1 MDRII
6 IDLSK
11 GELDFVREALTTKH
25 NSLMG
30 YLDACEGESAK
41 PDTAWEDIADLAE
54 DEFDKELAKFSPPKK
69 KPFTYKR
76 KAPHGLKKDGTPKAK
91 PGRPTKEA
99 S

>member
-25 NSLMG
+25 NNLMG

-41 PDTAWEDIADLAE
+41 PDTAWEDIVDLAE
-54 DEFDKELAKFSPPKK
+54 DNKFSPPKK

-76 KAPHGLKKDGTPKAK
+76 KAPNGLKKDGTPKAK
-91 PGRPTKEA
+91 PGRKTL
-99 S
+99 